1 MSSISGL
8 SGASDYS
15 FLFNNMSSKNSN
27 SFDIFSGGTNV
38 LGDYSMIK
46 SGVYKKLL
54 TAYYEK
60 NGTTTNSTDKDG
72 STDSTQTLTNVK
84 TAAQE
89 LAESTEAL
97 SKSSL
102 YKTTG
107 VDEDGKYTYDRDKIK
122 TAVKDFVSD
131 YNEYMESAGDAD
143 SLGVLS
149 KTLSIQKSTASNK
162 ALLSS
167 VGITIGKDN
176 KLVLDEEALD
186 KANISDLTSLF
197 KDSGSYGDSVNTR
210 AKNVYK
216 LANNTAMSNT
226 HASAYTY
233 NGTYSTLGTSNGTIN
248 TYL

>member
-1 MSSISGL
+1 MSSISGF
-8 SGASDYS
+8 SNVNNYS
-15 FLFNNMSSKNSN
+15 FLFNNTSSSSSN
-27 SFDIFSGGTNV
+27 SFDIFSGGTSV

-60 NGTTTNSTDKDG
+60 NGTTTDSTDKDE

-84 TAAQE
+84 TAASD
-89 LAESTEAL
+89 LAESTDAL

-107 VDEDGKYTYDRDKIK
+107 VDENGDYTYDRDKIK

-131 YNEYMESAGDAD
+131 YNDYMASAGDAD
-143 SLGVLS
+143 SLGVLN
-149 KTLSIQKSTASNK
+149 KTLSIQKATASNK

-176 KLVLDEEALD
+176 KLVLDEETLD
-186 KANISDLTSLF
+186 KAKISDLTSLF
-197 KDSGSYGDSVNTR
+197 KGSGSYGDSVNSKVTD
-210 AKNVYK
+210 VYK
-216 LANNTAMSNT
+216 LANNTAFSNT
-226 HASAYTY
+226 HASSYTF
-233 NGTYSTLGTSNGTIN
+233 NGTYSTLGTSNGSIN